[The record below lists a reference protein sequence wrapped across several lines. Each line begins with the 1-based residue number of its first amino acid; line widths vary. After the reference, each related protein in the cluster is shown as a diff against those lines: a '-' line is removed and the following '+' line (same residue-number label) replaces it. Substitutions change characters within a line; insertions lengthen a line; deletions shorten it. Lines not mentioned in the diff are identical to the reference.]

1 MPKLKIKINK
11 PESEVLLAEPINNE
25 DPPEVLTEENTA
37 NVQTAVKYL
46 NLLSPE
52 QRKRVCNHYGYHKLD
67 TCFDLVARSTAAS
80 KGQTAPK

>member
-1 MPKLKIKINK
+1 MPKLKIKITT
-11 PESEVLLAEPINNE
+11 PEPEPLLAEPINNE

-52 QRKRVCNHYGYHKLD
+52 QRKRVFNHYGYHKLD

>member
-11 PESEVLLAEPINNE
+11 PEVLLAEPINNE
-25 DPPEVLTEENTA
+25 DPPEVLTEENIA
-37 NVQTAVKYL
+37 NVQTAVRYL

-52 QRKRVCNHYGYHKLD
+52 QRKRVFNHYGYHKLD

-80 KGQTAPK
+80 KGQRDPK

>member
-1 MPKLKIKINK
+1 MTKYKIKITK
-11 PESEVLLAEPINNE
+11 PEPEKLLAEPINNE
-25 DPPEVLTEENTA
+25 DPPEIVTEDKRAT
-37 NVQTAVKYL
+37 VQTAVKYL

-52 QRKRVCNHYGYHKLD
+52 QRKRVFNHYGYHKLD